1 MAILTALCASI
12 ADLQAWDDSKYPDL
26 KGQWMRGPGGG
37 ARYDWSKPP
46 GRGQEAPLTPEYQ
59 AIYEATLADQAAGG
73 QGGDPTYRCLS
84 PGMPRIMHVYAP
96 MEIIVTPET
105 THILIEHIHDSRR
118 IHTDGRDW
126 PDDMYENPMFRGYSI
141 GKWIDTDGDGK
152 FDVLEVETR
161 GIKNPRTYDPT
172 GIPFHADGRTIVKE
186 RFYLDKNH
194 ANLLHLELTTI
205 DNALT
210 RPWCLPVGR
219 GTARQA
225 GLGAVER
232 LWICDFPTDS
242 TTAWNKMRIASSG
255 VVRVGIYGAT
265 PGNRYKTGMPFGGL
279 LATPLEA
286 SEAGGRVLTGSSR
299 PAAAKCLTPAECLR
313 PTPRCKTASMRCGA
327 PCRSVCSIRAART
340 KA

>member
-1 MAILTALCASI
+1 MFCRISIAAMAILTALCASI

-37 ARYDWSKPP
+37 ARYDWSKPL

-186 RFYLDKNH
+186 RFYLDKNN

-210 RPWCLPVGR
+210 RPWSASRVFQR
-219 GTARQA
+219 VVT
-225 GLGAVER
+225 
-232 LWICDFPTDS
+232 
-242 TTAWNKMRIASSG
+242 NKPIWWDHSVCGEGNAH
-255 VVRVGIYGAT
+255 VGIGKEVYYLNGD
-265 PGNRYKTGMPFGGL
+265 GL
-279 LATPLEA
+279 LM
-286 SEAGGRVLTGSSR
+286 
-299 PAAAKCLTPAECLR
+299 PAMKDQPPPDLR
-313 PTPRCKTASMRCGA
+313 YFKKYNR
-327 PCRSVCSIRAART
+327 
-340 KA
+340 